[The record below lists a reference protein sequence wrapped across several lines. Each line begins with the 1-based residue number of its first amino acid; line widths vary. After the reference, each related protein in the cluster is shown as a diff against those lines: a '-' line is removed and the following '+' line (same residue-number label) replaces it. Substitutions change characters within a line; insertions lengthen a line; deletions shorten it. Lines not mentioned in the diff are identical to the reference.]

1 MCAAVWY
8 FWCVRCLTGRL
19 NCRYFHEKHTRA
31 NHGVAGK
38 PALLFVTASCQRK
51 WAKLKRR
58 YIIALAVP
66 LAATAFF
73 ANAGSAGAAGVLPE
87 HVVDIFKG
95 LFEHGAFGVLKKA
108 EMTAGQVYVCVAAWA
123 PGHIRWPA

>member
-1 MCAAVWY
+1 M
-8 FWCVRCLTGRL
+8 
-19 NCRYFHEKHTRA
+19 KKDTRA

-66 LAATAFF
+66 LDATAFF
-73 ANAGSAGAAGVLPE
+73 ANAGSAGAASATVTLAAAAPA
-87 HVVDIFKG
+87 
-95 LFEHGAFGVLKKA
+95 LYPWLGAD
-108 EMTAGQVYVCVAAWA
+108 T
-123 PGHIRWPA
+123 